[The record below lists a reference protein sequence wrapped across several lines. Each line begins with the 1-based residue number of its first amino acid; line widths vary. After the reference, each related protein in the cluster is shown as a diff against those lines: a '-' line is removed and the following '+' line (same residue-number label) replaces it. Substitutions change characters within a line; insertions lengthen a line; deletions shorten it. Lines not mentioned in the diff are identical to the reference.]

1 MSTDFERFIEIKKSL
16 LNKQQGDAKKF
27 HERYEQ
33 AVQSNAR
40 ETRIESFFNL
50 EQNALR
56 LIKHFQAQLSLARPD
71 SQADIEE
78 RKRIMMTYPDLLR
91 KHVSEKNPLFFH
103 GMRDLTSLE
112 QILSSGHLGYLL
124 GEKTRSFTNPGTVD
138 VTTADSI
145 ETSIQGFT
153 GLNYGG
159 YDKFLPAGCLFV
171 ISPKD
176 EAEREYAN
184 KNTGTEHN
192 IETVDFKSDPN
203 RIVAIVSTTENK
215 ERISELAQKYH
226 IDPKKVYTFDGFIE
240 HLSKQNP
247 SKLLT
252 TLKEEKEKDKEGRS
266 ATLKKVLE
274 TKSREGKRAAL
285 KEFHSQQSPAGV
297 KRRTALK
304 FDR

>member
-16 LNKQQGDAKKF
+16 LNEQQGNAKKF

-40 ETRIESFFNL
+40 ESRIESFFNQ

-56 LIKHFQAQLSLARPD
+56 LVKQFQTQLGLARPD

-78 RKRIMMTYPDLLR
+78 RKRIMNTYPHLLR
-91 KHVSEKNPLFFH
+91 KHVSENNPLFFH
-103 GMRDLTSLE
+103 GMRDLASLE
-112 QILSSGHLGYLL
+112 QVLSSGHLGYLL
-124 GEKTRSFTNPGTVD
+124 GETTRSFTSPGTVD
-138 VTTADSI
+138 VTTADSV

-159 YDKFLPAGCLFV
+159 YDRFLPAGCLVV

-176 EAEREYAN
+176 DAEREYAITR
-184 KNTGTEHN
+184 KGSEHN

-215 ERISELAQKYH
+215 ERISELAQRYH
-226 IDPKKVYTFDGFIE
+226 IDPEKVYTFDGFIE
-240 HLSKQNP
+240 HLSKQN
-247 SKLLT
+247 SSELLT
-252 TLKEEKEKDKEGRS
+252 TLKEEKEKDKDGRDT
-266 ATLKKVLE
+266 TLKKVLE
-274 TKSREGKRAAL
+274 AKSREGKKAAL
-285 KEFHSQQSPAGV
+285 KEFHSQQSSAGV
-297 KRRTALK
+297 IRRTALK

>member
-16 LNKQQGDAKKF
+16 INEQQGNAKKF

-40 ETRIESFFNL
+40 ETRIESFFKL
-50 EQNALR
+50 EQNALS
-56 LIKHFQAQLSLARPD
+56 LIKQFQTQLSLARPD
-71 SQADIEE
+71 TQADIEE
-78 RKRIMMTYPDLLR
+78 RKRIMNTYPDLLR
-91 KHVSEKNPLFFH
+91 KHVSENNPLFFH
-103 GMRDLTSLE
+103 GMRDLASLE
-112 QILSSGHLGYLL
+112 QVLSSGHLGYLL
-124 GEKTRSFTNPGTVD
+124 DETTHSFTNPGTVD
-138 VTTADSI
+138 VTTANSV

-153 GLNYGG
+153 GLNYSG

-171 ISPKD
+171 ILPKD
-176 EAEREYAN
+176 DAEKEYAI
-184 KNTGTEHN
+184 TRRGTEHN

-240 HLSKQNP
+240 HLSKQN
-247 SKLLT
+247 SSRLLT
-252 TLKEEKEKDKEGRS
+252 TLKEEKERDKEARS

-274 TKSREGKRAAL
+274 SKSREDKRAAL
-285 KEFHSQQSPAGV
+285 KEFHSQQSPVGV
-297 KRRTALK
+297 QRRTALK